1 MQLEVFSQGRSLL
14 HILDPRV
21 KLLVYLP
28 FILLTA
34 LSNSLV
40 QVPASLAAATTLAG
54 IARIPGPRL
63 FQRLAVVNFFMVFLW
78 ITLPFSISGDPLWNV
93 GPLTV
98 SREGVT
104 LPLLITLKANAIA
117 LYTISLPGTST
128 IMSLSHAMLHLRV
141 PGKLVT
147 VFYFFYR
154 YIGVI
159 ADEYSKMLRM
169 LQAKGFHATT
179 SIHTIKVYAFFTG
192 MLFIKSHE
200 RSERVYN
207 ALLMRNFHGE
217 FPLLAHFRLSQ
228 QDLIFSCSMSCL
240 FLTIILL

>member
-1 MQLEVFSQGRSLL
+1 MQLEVFSNGTSLL
-14 HILDPRV
+14 HTLDPRV

-28 FILLTA
+28 LIMQAA
-34 LSNSLV
+34 LSSDMH
-40 QVPASLAAATTLAG
+40 QVSASLAAGMILTG
-54 IARIPGPRL
+54 IAKLYSRL
-63 FQRLAVVNFFMVFLW
+63 LVQRVAVLNVFMIFLW

-128 IMSLSHAMLHLRV
+128 IMSVSHAMLHLRV

-169 LQAKGFHATT
+169 LQARGFHATT

-217 FPLLAHFRLSQ
+217 FPLLAHFRLSR
-228 QDLIFSCSMSCL
+228 QDLIFSCFMSCL

>member
-1 MQLEVFSQGRSLL
+1 MQLEVFSNGRSLL
-14 HILDPRV
+14 HTLDPRV

-28 FILLTA
+28 LIMQTT
-34 LSNSLV
+34 LSNDIHRIS
-40 QVPASLAAATTLAG
+40 ASLATG
-54 IARIPGPRL
+54 IILTSIAKLYSRLLVQRI
-63 FQRLAVVNFFMVFLW
+63 AVVNVFMIFLW
-78 ITLPFSISGDPLWNV
+78 VTLPFSISGDPLWNI

-98 SREGVT
+98 SREGMT

-128 IMSLSHAMLHLRV
+128 IMSLSHAMLHLRI

-159 ADEYSKMLRM
+159 ADEFSKMLRM
-169 LQAKGFHATT
+169 LQARGFHATT
-179 SIHTIKVYAFFTG
+179 SIHTIKIYAFFTG

-200 RSERVYN
+200 RSVRAYN
-207 ALLMRNFHGE
+207 ALLMKDFHGE
-217 FPLLAHFRLSQ
+217 FPLLAHFRLSR
-228 QDLIFSCSMSCL
+228 QDLIFSCFMICL
-240 FLTIILL
+240 FLIIIML